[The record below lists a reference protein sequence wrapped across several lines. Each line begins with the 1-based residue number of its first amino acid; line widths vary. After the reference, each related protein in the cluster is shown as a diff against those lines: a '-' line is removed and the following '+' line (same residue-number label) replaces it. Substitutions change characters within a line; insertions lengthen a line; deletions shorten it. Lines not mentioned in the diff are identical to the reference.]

1 MQMRQP
7 QPPKAV
13 DVLAEELCILFS
25 NYYQDLPADDKDEAL
40 KKYIEDNKTALLQ
53 MIFLCSSRNKLS
65 KQEVVDGL
73 LFFRDVVN
81 QTSVFL
87 GEASSIAEEILT
99 DSNLT
104 L

>member
-1 MQMRQP
+1 MRQP

-13 DVLAEELCILFS
+13 DALAEELCILFS
-25 NYYQDLPADDKDEAL
+25 NYYQDLSADDKDKAL

-73 LFFRDVVN
+73 LFFQDVVSH
-81 QTSVFL
+81 TSVFL
-87 GEASSIAEEILT
+87 GEASLIAEEILT
-99 DSNLT
+99 DSNLIH
-104 L
+104 